1 MWYAAEVTKCV
12 EEGVELKN
20 NTSTTALKPL
30 HAIWTL
36 ESLKFAST
44 QKKWMENAWKGTGL
58 LSIQDGTFQPNPE
71 LSVMYVPPPVAT
83 AEEAEA

>member
-1 MWYAAEVTKCV
+1 M
-12 EEGVELKN
+12 ELKI
-20 NTSTTALKPL
+20 NTTTSALKPL

-44 QKKWMENAWKGTGL
+44 QKRWMENALKGTGL
-58 LSIQDGTFQPNPE
+58 LSILDGTFKPNAD

-83 AEEAEA
+83 AEEAEACEAPSDE